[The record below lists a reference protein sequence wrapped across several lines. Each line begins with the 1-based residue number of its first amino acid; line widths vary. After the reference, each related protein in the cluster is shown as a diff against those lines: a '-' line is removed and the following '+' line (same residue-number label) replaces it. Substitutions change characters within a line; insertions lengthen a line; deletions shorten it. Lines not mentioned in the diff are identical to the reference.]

1 MGMKMWS
8 GCFSLDNEEVKD
20 VTADKAR
27 RIWEILLKIRDEE
40 KGEHNDY
47 EVVISESGLVR
58 TGSEKRNSPLA
69 I

>member
-47 EVVISESGLVR
+47 EVVISESGLVCA
-58 TGSEKRNSPLA
+58 GGKKGNSPLA

>member
-1 MGMKMWS
+1 MWS

-47 EVVISESGLVR
+47 EVVISESGLVCAE
-58 TGSEKRNSPLA
+58 GKKRNSPLA